1 MDALPDPGPLLAELL
16 DHSPVA
22 IGLFDPQERLRHT
35 NQAFREAYAIEPGEH
50 PTWEALMRR
59 WHAQRRGLL
68 IDTDD
73 IDAWLA
79 RVRRTHRQVPQRT
92 FESDLADGRWMWVS
106 ETLRPDGWLV
116 LVTTDVTALKA
127 NETTMRSARDQ
138 AILASLTDPLTE
150 MHNRRSI
157 LKRLDDLL
165 VVAHGMR
172 YPLTVVLLDLDHF
185 KLIND
190 QHGHAVGDAVLRNF
204 SQVMRRQIRPLDTVG
219 RIGGEEFLLLM
230 PNSRALGAHAVLARL
245 RAALASEAPL
255 PCTFSAGIAETQPG
269 DTAQLT
275 LRRADAAMY
284 AAKGAGR
291 DRSCVAAF
299 APLAT

>member
-1 MDALPDPGPLLAELL
+1 MDDFPDPGPLLADFL

-22 IGLFDPQERLRHT
+22 IGLFDPQERLRHS
-35 NQAFREAYAIEPGEH
+35 NRAFRDAYAIEPGEQ

-59 WHAQRRGLL
+59 WHQQRRGLL

-79 RVRRTHRQVPQRT
+79 RVRRTYRQVPQRT

-116 LVTTDVTALKA
+116 LVSTDVTALKA
-127 NETTMRSARDQ
+127 NEATLRRARDQ
-138 AILASLTDPLTE
+138 AILASLTDPLTD

-165 VVAHGMR
+165 AVAQGMR
-172 YPLTVVLLDLDHF
+172 YPLTLVVLDLDHF
-185 KLIND
+185 KSIND
-190 QHGHAVGDAVLRNF
+190 RHGHDVGDAVLQHF
-204 SQVMRRQIRPLDTVG
+204 STVVRRQIRPLDTVG

-230 PNSRALGAHAVLARL
+230 PNAHAEGADSALARL
-245 RAALASEAPL
+245 RQAIIADAPR
-255 PCTFSAGIAETQPG
+255 PYTFSAGIAQVTPG
-269 DTAQLT
+269 EAAQAA
-275 LRRADAAMY
+275 LRRADAALY
-284 AAKGAGR
+284 AAKNAGR
-291 DRSCVAAF
+291 DRCLIAAH
-299 APLAT
+299 AA

>member
-1 MDALPDPGPLLAELL
+1 MDALPDPRPLLAEFL

-35 NQAFREAYAIEPGEH
+35 NQAFRDAYAVEPGEH
-50 PTWEALMRR
+50 PTWETLMRR

-68 IDTDD
+68 IETDD
-73 IDAWLA
+73 IDAWLT
-79 RVRRTHRQVPQRT
+79 RVRRTYRQVPQRT

-116 LVTTDVTALKA
+116 VVTTDVTALKT
-127 NETTMRSARDQ
+127 NEATMRSARDQ
-138 AILASLTDPLTE
+138 AILASLTDPLTDL
-150 MHNRRSI
+150 HNRRSI

-190 QHGHAVGDAVLRNF
+190 QHGHETGDAVLRHF
-204 SQVMRRQIRPLDTVG
+204 SHVVRRQIRPLDTVG
-219 RIGGEEFLLLM
+219 RVGGEEFLLLM
-230 PNSRALGAHAVLARL
+230 PNSRSEGADVALARL
-245 RAALASEAPL
+245 RAALASDAPL
-255 PCTFSAGIAETQPG
+255 PYTFSAGIAQALPG
-269 DTAQLT
+269 ETAQLT
-275 LRRADAAMY
+275 LHRADAAMY
-284 AAKGAGR
+284 VAKGAGR
-291 DRSCVAAF
+291 DRFVV

>member
-1 MDALPDPGPLLAELL
+1 MMDALPDPAPLLAEYL

-35 NQAFREAYAIEPGEH
+35 NQAFRDAYAIAPGEH

-68 IDTDD
+68 IETDD

-79 RVRRTHRQVPQRT
+79 RVRRSHRQVPQRT

-127 NETTMRSARDQ
+127 NEATMRSARDQ
-138 AILASLTDPLTE
+138 AILTSLTDPLTE
-150 MHNRRSI
+150 LHNRRSI

-165 VVAHGMR
+165 VVAQGMR
-172 YPLTVVLLDLDHF
+172 YPLTVVLIDLDHF

-190 QHGHAVGDAVLRNF
+190 QHGHETGDAVLRHF
-204 SQVMRRQIRPLDTVG
+204 AQVTRRQIRPLDTVG
-219 RIGGEEFLLLM
+219 RVGGEEFLLLM
-230 PNSRALGAHAVLARL
+230 PNSRAEGADTALARL
-245 RAALASEAPL
+245 RKALAIDAPL
-255 PCTFSAGIAETQPG
+255 PYTFSAGIAEAAPG
-269 DTAQLT
+269 ETAQLT
-275 LRRADAAMY
+275 LRRVDAAMY

-291 DRSCVAAF
+291 DRSRISPFAA
-299 APLAT
+299 

>member
-1 MDALPDPGPLLAELL
+1 MDELPDPGPMLADYL

-22 IGLFDPQERLRHT
+22 IGLFDPQERLRYS
-35 NQAFREAYAIEPGEH
+35 NAGFRDAYAIAPGEH

-59 WHAQRRGLL
+59 WHRDRSGLR

-127 NETTMRSARDQ
+127 NEASMRHARDM
-138 AILASLTDPLTE
+138 AILASLTDPLTDL
-150 MHNRRSI
+150 HNRRSI
-157 LKRLDDLL
+157 LRRLDDLL
-165 VVAHGMR
+165 AVANGMR
-172 YPLTVVLLDLDHF
+172 YPLTVALLDLDHF
-185 KLIND
+185 KRIND
-190 QHGHAVGDAVLRNF
+190 QHGHESGDAVLRHF
-204 SQVMRRQIRPLDTVG
+204 SQALRRQIRPLDTAG

-230 PNSRALGAHAVLARL
+230 PNAQADGAEAVLARL
-245 RAALASEAPL
+245 RSAVGASAPL
-255 PCTFSAGIAETQPG
+255 PYTYSAGIAQALPG
-269 DTAQLT
+269 ETAQDT
-275 LRRADAAMY
+275 MRRADAAMY
-284 AAKGAGR
+284 AAKAAGR
-291 DRSCVAAF
+291 DRCLIAPAPMAA
-299 APLAT
+299 

>member
-1 MDALPDPGPLLAELL
+1 MLADYL
-16 DHSPVA
+16 DHSTVA
-22 IGLFDPQERLRHT
+22 IGLFDPQERLRYS
-35 NQAFREAYAIEPGEH
+35 NVGFRDAYAIAPGEH

-59 WHAQRRGLL
+59 WHRDRCGLR

-127 NETTMRSARDQ
+127 NEASMRHARDM

-150 MHNRRSI
+150 LHNRRSI
-157 LKRLDDLL
+157 LRRLDDLL
-165 VVAHGMR
+165 AVANDMR
-172 YPLTVVLLDLDHF
+172 YPLTMVLLDLDHF
-185 KLIND
+185 KRIND
-190 QHGHAVGDAVLRNF
+190 QYGHESGDAVLRHF
-204 SQVMRRQIRPLDTVG
+204 SQALRRQSRPLDTVG

-230 PNSRALGAHAVLARL
+230 PNAQADGAEAALARL
-245 RAALASEAPL
+245 RSAVSATAPL
-255 PCTFSAGIAETQPG
+255 PYTFSAGIAQVLLGENAR
-269 DTAQLT
+269 DAM
-275 LRRADAAMY
+275 RRADAAMY
-284 AAKGAGR
+284 AAKAAGR
-291 DRSCVAAF
+291 DCCLIAPVTPIAA
-299 APLAT
+299 